1 MGKTSV
7 IIGLSIVAMCGT
19 SADAEDQRPEA
30 TALHVLLTTAPQLTA
45 VSRAALIA
53 EATAVWHRAGV
64 QLVWDS
70 GSGARRAGSL
80 RVLVIPRPAS
90 TDETAQ
96 DYVLGELVGL
106 GGASALAIASID
118 SAERLIAGWH
128 PPATVPQSLHEDRVG
143 LVLGRTV
150 AHEIGHHLLE
160 TRGHTQ
166 AGLMRATFAAHE
178 LLDRRS
184 PAFDLDGASQTL
196 LRHRIELRAL
206 PGVMADTGTD

>member
-1 MGKTSV
+1 MRCMGKTSV

-118 SAERLIAGWH
+118 SA
-128 PPATVPQSLHEDRVG
+128 ATVPQSLHEDRVG